1 MKQTA
6 WGAVGG
12 PAPRAGAGV
21 SGAARGIPVPRVP
34 TQKRMGRV
42 GVPPYCWG
50 EPNTVSKCRAL
61 QRVSGPETGFNKYFL
76 LLVKDV
82 FIQSILLLEQIVCG

>member
-6 WGAVGG
+6 WGPGRGLLHELVLAC
-12 PAPRAGAGV
+12 

-50 EPNTVSKCRAL
+50 EPTIVSKCRAL